1 MKQHKS
7 DKAYLWDMREA
18 ALEAVEYLRGVTLES
33 FLADPLRMRA
43 IERTLE
49 IIGEAA
55 YHTSDETRK
64 ANAEIPWQAII
75 GQRHVLAHEYGE
87 IDSARLY
94 TVVTL
99 HLPRL
104 IAILDAAGLAPSF
117 LRQMKPK
124 SVS

>member
-7 DKAYLWDMREA
+7 DQAYLWDMREA
-18 ALEAVEYLRGVTLES
+18 ALEAVEYLKGVTLDA
-33 FLADPLRMRA
+33 FLTDPLRMRA

-64 ANAEIPWQAII
+64 THAEIPWQAII

-104 IAILDAAGLAPSF
+104 IAILDATGLAPSF
-117 LRQMKPK
+117 LRQTKRK